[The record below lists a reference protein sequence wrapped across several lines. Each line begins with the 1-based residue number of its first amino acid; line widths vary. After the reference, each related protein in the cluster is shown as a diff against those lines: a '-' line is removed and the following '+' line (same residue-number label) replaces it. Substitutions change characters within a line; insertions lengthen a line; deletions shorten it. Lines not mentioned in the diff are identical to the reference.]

1 MPPLSLQPSRPG
13 QLPRR
18 KALTVLICTLGVLSA
33 GSEASPN
40 GAQSQ
45 SMKETPASP
54 ANEARTSLHQE
65 IDFKAQAQRI
75 YEILLDEKQFAPFTG
90 MPADVDAKPGDAFS
104 LFGGMIVGR
113 NVELVPNE
121 RIVQAW
127 RPTSWDPGI
136 FSIVRF
142 QLKSQESSCKVILDH
157 TGFPAGLYDH
167 LSAGWKS
174 HYWEPLAKYLA

>member
-1 MPPLSLQPSRPG
+1 MPQLALQPSRPG

-18 KALTVLICTLGVLSA
+18 KALTALICTLGVLSISSE
-33 GSEASPN
+33 GSAN

-45 SMKETPASP
+45 GMKETPVSP

-65 IDFKAQAQRI
+65 MDYKARAQRI
-75 YEILLDEKQFAPFTG
+75 YEILLHAKQFAAFTG
-90 MPADVDAKPGDAFS
+90 MAADIDAKPGDAFS

-113 NVELVPNE
+113 NVELIPNE

-127 RPTSWDPGI
+127 RPASWDPGI

-142 QLKSQESSCKVILDH
+142 QLKSQDSACKVILDH

-167 LSAGWKS
+167 LSEGWKS